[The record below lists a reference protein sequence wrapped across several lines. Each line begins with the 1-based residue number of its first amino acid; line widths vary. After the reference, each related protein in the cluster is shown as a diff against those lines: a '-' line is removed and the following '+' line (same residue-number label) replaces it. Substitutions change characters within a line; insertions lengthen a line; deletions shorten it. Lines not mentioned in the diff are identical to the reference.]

1 MKYGAIAI
9 RGGSAGIQAVRPAAM
24 DGLSLVASRGPSTG
38 ESNFILRRL
47 SFVHVD
53 CLHASGASLVKAT
66 LLINR
71 GGRPSTTIFRLG
83 IGLAGYAA
91 RVRLLLFHGKVP
103 KNEHLSHHPVS
114 ATADARDSVPLCVRG
129 VYQSESVPGYLL
141 LYRMGLPCTVYR
153 DHHSTFPGLRHLGI
167 NRGVIE

>member
-47 SFVHVD
+47 SFVQVG
-53 CLHASGASLVKAT
+53 CLHASGASFVKASI
-66 LLINR
+66 LINR
-71 GGRPSTTIFRLG
+71 GGRPSTTKFRLG

-91 RVRLLLFHGKVP
+91 RV
-103 KNEHLSHHPVS
+103 S
-114 ATADARDSVPLCVRG
+114 AST
-129 VYQSESVPGYLL
+129 
-141 LYRMGLPCTVYR
+141 LPWKG
-153 DHHSTFPGLRHLGI
+153 PQ
-167 NRGVIE
+167 E